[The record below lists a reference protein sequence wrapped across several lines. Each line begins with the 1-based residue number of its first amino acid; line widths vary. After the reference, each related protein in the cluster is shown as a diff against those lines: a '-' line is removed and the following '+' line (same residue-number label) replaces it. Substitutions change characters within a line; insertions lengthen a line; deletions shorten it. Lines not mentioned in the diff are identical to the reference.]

1 MVPIDK
7 FWKRRAWKYGTISFQ
22 FKIWQSTWC
31 VLTLCKVW
39 SLRRPHWQEQSA
51 TGKAVKASSLQFPRW
66 HLPLVLPPLSL
77 FRWWPWSTGTQWD
90 KLQCHNHSVSVSRS
104 ISLPVPSPSF
114 QVSISLNIVI
124 YKRIGSC
131 DRCEMFVEVVASLKT
146 HMGSQH
152 DRSKWQ
158 APMPQSLSS
167 LLCLFVPHSL
177 PLLVHAALCPPCPLV
192 LSKSHLARGPD
203 DQIWGGLHPPSE
215 THPSAQLHA
224 KQGNVELCWK

>member
-1 MVPIDK
+1 MTKHLV
-7 FWKRRAWKYGTISFQ
+7 
-22 FKIWQSTWC
+22 C

-66 HLPLVLPPLSL
+66 HLPLAPLVSVQVVTMVDWHPVRQAPMPQPLSL
-77 FRWWPWSTGTQWD
+77 CLSLYLSPCSF
-90 KLQCHNHSVSVSRS
+90 S
-104 ISLPVPSPSF
+104 IFPSF
-114 QVSISLNIVI
+114 NVPLNIVI
-124 YKRIGSC
+124 YKIIESC
-131 DRCEMFVEVVASLKT
+131 ARCEMFVEVVASLKT